1 MEHEAYLDM
10 AASEERH
17 WWFRG
22 RRQILDQVIGGLNL
36 PAGARILELGSGT
49 GGNLAMLSSYGVVT
63 AVEMD
68 ETARALAAAKAGGAD
83 YIFAGTL
90 PDRLPA
96 FAEPFDLIC
105 MFDVLEHIE
114 DDEATLK
121 IVLSHLAPGGRAVIT
136 VPAFARL
143 WGPHD
148 AALHHKRRYEKS
160 ELQQK
165 LLAAGFSITQ
175 LTYTNMLLFPAALA
189 ARLLDKLCRP
199 GKAAGTSIPPVW
211 LNEVFASLFGSE
223 RHLIQHV
230 NLPFG
235 LSLLAVIQAAAIR

>member
-22 RRQILDQVIGGLNL
+22 RRQILNQVIGGLNL

-49 GGNLAMLSSYGVVT
+49 GGNLAMLSRYGIVT
-63 AVEMD
+63 SVEMD
-68 ETARALAAAKAGGAD
+68 ETARTLAAAKAGRAD
-83 YIFAGTL
+83 HIFAGIL
-90 PDRLPA
+90 PDQLPA

-114 DDEATLK
+114 DDAATLK
-121 IVLSHLAPGGRAVIT
+121 IVLSHLAPGGRVVIT

-148 AALHHKRRYEKS
+148 VALHHKRRYEKS

-165 LLAAGFSITQ
+165 FLAAGFSITR

-189 ARLLDKLCRP
+189 ARQFDKLRPP
-199 GKAAGTSIPPVW
+199 GKSAGTSIPPAW
-211 LNEVFASLFGSE
+211 LNEIFATLFGSE
-223 RHLIQHV
+223 RHLIQRA

-235 LSLLAVIQAAAIR
+235 LSLLAVVQAAATG